1 MLIKNVY
8 KQHARK
14 HEALLRLGLP
24 TLARTCAIAADYFG
38 HAEFFPQE
46 SLLLLHSR
54 TSDFSAG
61 NFKATCY
68 SMPGLMWQGLSRPFC
83 NRNIGWWD
91 FSLEQVGISQTCE
104 VTYLLLAHESTSL
117 DVNKANG
124 MLTSNAKGVFCD
136 SVTCFET
143 NKCCSNRS
151 HLPKCFIK
159 APHFLLA
166 KVQLSNCFRI
176 SLFLHTPCSVP
187 LSVCCTLLSINSAP
201 ASVHFSLEQVWISRT
216 YQVT

>member
-24 TLARTCAIAADYFG
+24 TLARTCAIAADYSG

-91 FSLEQVGISQTCE
+91 FSLEQVGISRTYP
-104 VTYLLLAHESTSL
+104 VTYLLCGRMKVPHWISIPAME
-117 DVNKANG
+117 
-124 MLTSNAKGVFCD
+124 
-136 SVTCFET
+136 FE
-143 NKCCSNRS
+143 
-151 HLPKCFIK
+151 
-159 APHFLLA
+159 
-166 KVQLSNCFRI
+166 
-176 SLFLHTPCSVP
+176 
-187 LSVCCTLLSINSAP
+187 
-201 ASVHFSLEQVWISRT
+201 SVHFLWDAT
-216 YQVT
+216 LLTPT